1 MSGSAAIKAE
11 GGVGDS
17 WSTPFP
23 LWGEILTRHFPD
35 GYKAFDPCPNRDR
48 ILPGTI
54 ITPEPSDGLGIKWS
68 DGFFVNPP
76 WSDISPW
83 AHKALLSGLHG
94 IFLIPTR
101 TDQRWFQEVGP
112 CVKLVHIGG
121 RVNYINP
128 ETGTTQVFETVKDP
142 ITGKSVRTGR
152 LKPGAISCPSSLLI
166 FGGKPGTVEYW
177 TPDCHK
183 GRKTKTPR
191 PEGWLASLPNLPKHG
206 EYDG

>member
-23 LWGEILTRHFPD
+23 LWEEILKRYYP
-35 GYKAFDPCPNRDR
+35 ANSIVFDPCPNRDR
-48 ILPGTI
+48 ILPGTFV
-54 ITPEPSDGLGIKWS
+54 TPLPSDGLAFPWE
-68 DGFFVNPP
+68 DRFFVNPP
-76 WSDISPW
+76 WSDITPW
-83 AHKALLSGLHG
+83 AHKALLSGQVG

-112 CVKLVHIGG
+112 CVKLVHLGG

-128 ETGTTQVFETVKDP
+128 ATGTTQVIDKL
-142 ITGKSVRTGR
+142 TGK

-177 TPDCHK
+177 TPECHK

-191 PEGWLASLPNLPKHG
+191 PEGWLASLPNLEQK
-206 EYDG
+206 

>member
-23 LWGEILTRHFPD
+23 LWEEILKRYYP
-35 GYKAFDPCPNRDR
+35 ANSIVWDPCPNWSRL
-48 ILPGTI
+48 LPGTFVKPGQ
-54 ITPEPSDGLGIKWS
+54 TDGLAIAWE
-68 DGFFVNPP
+68 DRFFVNPP
-76 WSDISPW
+76 WSDITPW
-83 AHKALLSGLHG
+83 AHKALLSGQVG

-112 CVKLVHIGG
+112 LVKLVNIGG

-142 ITGKSVRTGR
+142 VTGKRVRTGR

-166 FGGKPGTVEYW
+166 FGSDAPGTVEYW

-183 GRKTKTPR
+183 GRKTKTQR
-191 PEGWLASLPNLPKHG
+191 PEGWLASLPNLEKQK
-206 EYDG
+206 

>member
-23 LWGEILTRHFPD
+23 LWGEILTRYFMNCSRV
-35 GYKAFDPCPNRDR
+35 FDPCPNRDR
-48 ILPGTI
+48 ILPGTFV
-54 ITPEPSDGLGIKWS
+54 TPDPSDGLAMAWGEP
-68 DGFFVNPP
+68 FFANPP
-76 WSDISPW
+76 WSDITPW
-83 AHKALLSGLHG
+83 AHKALLCGQVG

-128 ETGTTQVFETVKDP
+128 ETGTTQVFEKIKDP
-142 ITGKSVRTGR
+142 VTGRMVRTGK

-177 TPDCHK
+177 TPECHK
-183 GRKTKTPR
+183 GRKSKPATPSLLVI
-191 PEGWLASLPNLPKHG
+191 EGASHA
-206 EYDG
+206 DQA